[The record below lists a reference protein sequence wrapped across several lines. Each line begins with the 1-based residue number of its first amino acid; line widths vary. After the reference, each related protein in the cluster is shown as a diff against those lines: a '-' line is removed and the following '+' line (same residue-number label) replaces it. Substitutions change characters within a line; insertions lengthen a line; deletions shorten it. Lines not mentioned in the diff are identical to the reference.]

1 MNQCLPEFAV
11 GATNVYRTKYFIVKQ
26 SVSVNRDEF
35 EGNSVISHDTY
46 YMRTRKR
53 DAEYEQLFGARRHLN
68 GKRLPTTV
76 YTRRYVD

>member
-53 DAEYEQLFGARRHLN
+53 DSEYE
-68 GKRLPTTV
+68 
-76 YTRRYVD
+76 

>member
-26 SVSVNRDEF
+26 SMSVNRDEN

-53 DAEYEQLFGARRHLN
+53 DAEYEQLFGARKRLN
-68 GKRLPTTV
+68 GKRLPTTM

>member
-1 MNQCLPEFAV
+1 MSQILPEFAV

-26 SVSVNRDEF
+26 SVSVNCDEF

-53 DAEYEQLFGARRHLN
+53 DAEYEQLFDARRHLN
-68 GKRLPTTV
+68 GKRLPTTM

>member
-46 YMRTRKR
+46 YMRTMKR
-53 DAEYEQLFGARRHLN
+53 NSEDEQLFGARRHLN

>member
-1 MNQCLPEFAV
+1 
-11 GATNVYRTKYFIVKQ
+11 VYRTKYFIVKQ

-53 DAEYEQLFGARRHLN
+53 DSEYEQLFGARRHHLN

>member
-1 MNQCLPEFAV
+1 M
-11 GATNVYRTKYFIVKQ
+11 YRTKYFIVKQ

-53 DAEYEQLFGARRHLN
+53 DSEYEQLFGARRHHLN

>member
-1 MNQCLPEFAV
+1 MSQILPEFAV
-11 GATNVYRTKYFIVKQ
+11 GATNVYRTKCFIVKQ

-53 DAEYEQLFGARRHLN
+53 DTAYEQLFGARRRLD
-68 GKRLPTTV
+68 GKRLPATM

>member
-1 MNQCLPEFAV
+1 VNQCLPEFAV
-11 GATNVYRTKYFIVKQ
+11 GAINVYRTKYFIVKQ
-26 SVSVNRDEF
+26 SVSVNCDEF

-53 DAEYEQLFGARRHLN
+53 DAEYEQLFGARRNLN
-68 GKRLPTTV
+68 GKRLPTTM

>member
-26 SVSVNRDEF
+26 SMSVNHDEN

-53 DAEYEQLFGARRHLN
+53 DAEYEQLFSTRKRLN
-68 GKRLPTTV
+68 GKRLPTTM

>member
-11 GATNVYRTKYFIVKQ
+11 GEANVYRTKYFIVKQ

-53 DAEYEQLFGARRHLN
+53 DSEDEQLFGARRHLN
-68 GKRLPTTV
+68 GKRLPTTM

>member
-11 GATNVYRTKYFIVKQ
+11 GVTNVYRTKYFIVKQ
-26 SVSVNRDEF
+26 SVSVNRNEF

-53 DAEYEQLFGARRHLN
+53 DSEYEQLFGARRHLN